1 MQQHKNC
8 AKLDTLITMLSIDK
22 EEQKTEI
29 VEQHRPLF
37 LKVENERENQWNV
50 KEPQTL
56 RTWQL

>member
-1 MQQHKNC
+1 MQQYKNC

-37 LKVENERENQWNV
+37 LKVENERENQ
-50 KEPQTL
+50 
-56 RTWQL
+56 

>member
-8 AKLDTLITMLSIDK
+8 AKLDTLTTMLSFDK

-37 LKVENERENQWNV
+37 LKVENERENQ
-50 KEPQTL
+50 
-56 RTWQL
+56 